1 MIAARSRD
9 VHREAAIIRAGSE
22 DDARTLALKAFRTPL
37 LPSAPG
43 RAVDVAPWRE
53 AEAVRVE
60 MIQDQRYSAKGAAG
74 ILEPW
79 GSAEAPLRHAANSR
93 GRTRPGGAAVSL
105 LIQLA
110 TEPQPCPT

>member
-1 MIAARSRD
+1 MKIVRRIEDQSEMHLYRLTPINSRD
-9 VHREAAIIRAGSE
+9 RSWQGSVHRQTAIIRAGSE
-22 DDARTLALKAFRTPL
+22 DDARTLALKAFHTPL

-60 MIQDQRYSAKGAAG
+60 VIQDQRYSAKGPAG

-79 GSAEAPLRHAANSR
+79 GYS
-93 GRTRPGGAAVSL
+93 
-105 LIQLA
+105 
-110 TEPQPCPT
+110 